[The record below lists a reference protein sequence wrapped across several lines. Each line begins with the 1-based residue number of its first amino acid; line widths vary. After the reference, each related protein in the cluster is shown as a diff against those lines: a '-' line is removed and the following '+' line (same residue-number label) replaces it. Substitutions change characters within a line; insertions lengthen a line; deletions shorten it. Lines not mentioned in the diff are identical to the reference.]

1 MDLNLHRA
9 EQFDRWIN
17 DALAELR
24 RLQDF
29 KSDFVRASVLRAVA
43 SCVKV
48 ALAYANNL
56 NCAARRGLCLKVLSW
71 IRADL
76 NRLDERSAA

>member
-1 MDLNLHRA
+1 MDLNLHRV
-9 EQFDRWIN
+9 EQFERWIS
-17 DALAELR
+17 DALVELR

-29 KSDFVRASVLRAVA
+29 KSDFVRASVLRTVA

-48 ALAYANNL
+48 ALSYANSM
-56 NCAARRGLCLKVLSW
+56 NCAARKRLCLRVLSW

-76 NRLDERSAA
+76 NRITERNAA